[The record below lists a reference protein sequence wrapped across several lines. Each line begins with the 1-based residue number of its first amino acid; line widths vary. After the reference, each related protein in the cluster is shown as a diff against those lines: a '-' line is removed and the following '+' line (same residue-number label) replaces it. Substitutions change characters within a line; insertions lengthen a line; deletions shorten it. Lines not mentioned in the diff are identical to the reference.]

1 MTCWRRKDGRSEGS
15 AGVSVGSGGL
25 ISEEGGGEEPKM
37 SSRELSTVVVV
48 GDWDWWGLSC
58 MAAVVSEWVE
68 VMVVE
73 GERGAEGVELG
84 ESIGLRYSL

>member
-1 MTCWRRKDGRSEGS
+1 
-15 AGVSVGSGGL
+15 
-25 ISEEGGGEEPKM
+25 
-37 SSRELSTVVVV
+37 
-48 GDWDWWGLSC
+48 

-84 ESIGLRYSL
+84 ESIGYEVLLIEYRECVV

>member
-1 MTCWRRKDGRSEGS
+1 
-15 AGVSVGSGGL
+15 
-25 ISEEGGGEEPKM
+25 
-37 SSRELSTVVVV
+37 
-48 GDWDWWGLSC
+48 

-84 ESIGLRYSL
+84 ESIGLRYSYRESVV